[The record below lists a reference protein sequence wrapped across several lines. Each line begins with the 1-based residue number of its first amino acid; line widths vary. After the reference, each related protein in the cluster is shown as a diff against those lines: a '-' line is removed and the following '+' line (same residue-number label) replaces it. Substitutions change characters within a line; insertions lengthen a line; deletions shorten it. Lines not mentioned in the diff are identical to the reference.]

1 MYSVGESFCYEINDE
16 EVELNIIGDVIIRGN
31 EYIIAEDEDN
41 NKFVFIYDDNE
52 EDLIYID
59 DTEVAEELINS
70 WQSEY
75 YGTIDE
81 VGLWEEEY
89 EDEDEDE
96 EELESSG
103 DEYYMEDDDFLERD
117 EDFDSY
123 IDDLMDKDED
133 Y

>member
-89 EDEDEDE
+89 EDEDE

>member
-41 NKFVFIYDDNE
+41 NKFVFVYDDDE